1 MFFNKEKMYRYG
13 SIIISGTAVILLFLL
28 CGCSDAGATTET
40 MLSVKDTAI
49 REEIIEVIE
58 ENALD
63 NLPSIIVKYKDSDKV
78 EQFDKSKIQPFITSD
93 ESITLKYKYVY
104 REDVM
109 PYGLLTPSTAET
121 NKKTPLIVWL
131 HGSGESGVGESIFN
145 SYGLPPVVKNW
156 KLEGFN
162 AYIVMPH
169 LLGEYNQGTR
179 MNKTSAT
186 NVNNLIDQLRQEL
199 NIDEERIILCGHSL
213 GGQGAAYIANYYPD
227 LFSCVVPLSG
237 YDCGSKLENINI
249 PIRAYVGSKK
259 SGDGASNS
267 YVTKKF
273 AELRPDAEIFVLE
286 STHGEIPRDVFN
298 LDENGDNKSDIIEWM
313 LNNKREVVGIG

>member
-1 MFFNKEKMYRYG
+1 MFFGKNKSQCFRSG
-13 SIIISGTAVILLFLL
+13 IISVTIVLSLFLS
-28 CGCSDAGATTET
+28 CGCSDSMAMSDETFPIKDIITIQETTET
-40 MLSVKDTAI
+40 TETNIM
-49 REEIIEVIE
+49 
-58 ENALD
+58 D
-63 NLPSIIVKYKDSDKV
+63 NLPSIIEQHKDSDKI
-78 EQFDKSKIQPFITSD
+78 EQFDKSKVQTFITSD
-93 ESITLKYKYVY
+93 ASITFEYEYVY

-131 HGSGESGVGESIFN
+131 HGSGECGVGESVFN
-145 SYGLPPVVKNW
+145 SYGLPPVVNSW
-156 KLEGFN
+156 NLEGFN
-162 AYIVMPH
+162 AYIVMPQ
-169 LLGEYNQGTR
+169 LLGKYNQGTW
-179 MNKTSAT
+179 MTKVSAN
-186 NVNNLIDQLRQEL
+186 NVKNLIDQLRLEL

-237 YDCGSKLENINI
+237 YDCGNKLENINI

-259 SGDGASNS
+259 SGDGTSNN

-286 STHGEIPRDVFN
+286 STHGEIPKDVFN

-313 LNNKREVVGIG
+313 LSNRREVIGIG